1 MSKPSSSN
9 VAIRLRFSWPAALIG
24 IVIVKAVL
32 SLALKPGPFL
42 ASYSG
47 ISYLLLLLLAMA
59 FSIRNGIQN
68 TLGSRPFWVLL
79 ATGYGIWA
87 ISQFLNLY
95 YALALDSE
103 VPNTSIA
110 DPALFLHLVPFLAAV
125 AILPHRMKADH
136 RLQRWILN
144 SLLIAFVWAFLYGFT
159 VFPDQYLFSSATRYG
174 LRFDILYLLENLT
187 MILAVAIVAFR
198 SQPPWKSVYFHLL
211 GASVLYAISSIVA
224 NLAIDSGGYVNGKLY
239 GLGLVASVC
248 WFVWVPLCAR
258 QMPQAEH
265 NTFPLEDRQGPE
277 ASVWAMLSVVLIS
290 IPIVWELLRRD
301 EGSTARTMRLIVAVA
316 AIVCLASTAYI
327 KEYLA
332 KRELAFDARLANE
345 HLHFAL
351 KAGSTV
357 AWDSDLKRGRNA
369 WFGDLPT
376 IFGIPSDAY
385 TSPLD
390 EFFLHVHPDDRQ
402 RVIDAVDDAR
412 EYRKPYAAEF
422 RVVRPDGAI
431 RWLTARGEFYY
442 APNGTAERMLGVSL
456 DITERK
462 RAEEALRESEK
473 KFRSVFRDA
482 GVGMVVVSPEGHFIA
497 ANGTFCDYLGYT
509 EKELIGTHVKSVTSP
524 EDWPALSKKLDDA
537 LSGEHSFQRFVKRC
551 LHKDGSIV
559 HTENTAS
566 LIRSGEGAP
575 QYFVGE
581 VLDVTKRKELE
592 EALSRV
598 NQRLIQAQEQERIR
612 IARELHDD
620 ISQRLA
626 LLAIRLE
633 QLEQD
638 VGASPRSLQGHVRE
652 LQMEVEELSTS
663 IQSLSHELHSSK
675 LDYLGAVAAMRSWC
689 KEFSDKQRMQIQF
702 ESYNVP
708 NYLPPEISL
717 CLFRVLQEAL
727 HNASKHSGV
736 KSFNV
741 RLSESSGEIHLA
753 VSDQGAGFDTE
764 AAMTGRGLGLTSM
777 RERLRLVDGHL
788 SIESQ
793 PMRGTTIHARV
804 PFNANSQ
811 SARATG

>member
-1 MSKPSSSN
+1 MSKLFSSN
-9 VAIRLRFSWPAALIG
+9 IAIRLRFSWSAALIG
-24 IVIVKAVL
+24 IVVIKAIL
-32 SLALKPGPFL
+32 SLAVKPGPIVV
-42 ASYSG
+42 SYSA
-47 ISYLLLLLLAMA
+47 ISYLLLLLLAMTFA
-59 FSIRNGIQN
+59 IRNGIQN
-68 TLGSRPFWVLL
+68 TLDARPFWVLL
-79 ATGYGIWA
+79 ATGFGMWA
-87 ISQFLNLY
+87 TSQFLNLY
-95 YALALDSE
+95 YAFALDSD

-110 DPALFLHLVPFLAAV
+110 DPALFLHLVPLLAAV
-125 AILPHRMKADH
+125 AILPHRKNAGH
-136 RLQRWILN
+136 QLQRWILN

-159 VFPDQYLFSSATRYG
+159 VFPDQYLFSSATSYG
-174 LRFDILYLLENLT
+174 LRFDVLYLLENLT
-187 MILAVAIVAFR
+187 LILVVAILALR
-198 SQPPWKSVYFHLL
+198 SQPPWKTIYLHLL
-211 GASVLYAISSIVA
+211 GASVLYAISSNFA

-239 GLGLVASVC
+239 GLGLIASVC
-248 WFVWVPLCAR
+248 WFVWVPLGAH
-258 QMPQAEH
+258 QMPHAEQS
-265 NTFPLEDRQGPE
+265 TFPTEERRGPE
-277 ASVWAMLSVVLIS
+277 ASLWAMLSVVLIS

-301 EGSTARTMRLIVAVA
+301 EGSAARTMRLIIAVA

-332 KRELAFDARLANE
+332 KRELTFDVRLANE
-345 HLHFAL
+345 RLRLAL

-357 AWDSDLKRGRNA
+357 AWESDLKRERTL
-369 WFGDLPT
+369 WLGDLPT
-376 IFGIPSDAY
+376 VFGISADTYSA
-385 TSPLD
+385 SPE
-390 EFFLHVHPDDRQ
+390 EFFRRVHADDRQ
-402 RVIDAVDDAR
+402 RVSEAVNDAR
-412 EYRKPYAAEF
+412 QNRKTYASEF
-422 RVVRPDGAI
+422 RIIRSDGAI

-442 APNGTAERMLGVSL
+442 APNGNAERMLGVSL
-456 DITERK
+456 DITNRK
-462 RAEEALRESEK
+462 RAEEALRESEE

-497 ANGTFCDYLGYT
+497 ANGTFCDYLGYK
-509 EKELIGTHVKSVTSP
+509 EEELIGKHVRAVTFP
-524 EDWPALSKKLDDA
+524 EDWPAFSHKLNDA
-537 LSGEHSFQRFVKRC
+537 LSGEYSFQRFEKRC

-559 HTENTAS
+559 HTESTAS
-566 LIRSGEGAP
+566 LIRNVEGTP

-638 VGASPRSLQGHVRE
+638 VDVSPRSLHGHVRE
-652 LQMEVEELSTS
+652 LQTEVEEVSTS
-663 IQSLSHELHSSK
+663 IQNLSHELHSSK

-689 KEFSDKQRMQIQF
+689 KEFSEKQRMQIQF

-736 KSFNV
+736 KNFNV
-741 RLSESSGEIHLA
+741 RLSENSGEIQLA

-788 SIESQ
+788 SVESQ
-793 PMRGTTIHARV
+793 PMHGTTIRARV